1 MAFTRTPY
9 GASSLASDL
18 VYVIS
23 PPFAAAYGPAP
34 DPPPFR
40 PAMETTLMI
49 APLLRSIMDEATD
62 REQSAALVRL
72 RLRMSFHAASSS
84 SAAFMRRNSE
94 PALLTRT
101 SMGPS
106 CSVTSFIM
114 V

>member
-18 VYVIS
+18 VYVIN
-23 PPFAAAYGPAP
+23 PPFAAEYGPAP
-34 DPPPFR
+34 GPPPFL

-49 APLLRSIMDEATD
+49 APLLRSIMDETTAC
-62 REQSAALVRL
+62 EQSAALVRL
-72 RLRMSFHAASSS
+72 RFRISFHTASSNS
-84 SAAFMRRNSE
+84 VAFMRRNSE

-106 CSVTSFIM
+106 CSVTLHH
-114 V
+114 